1 MEIAAKGT
9 KDKIMA
15 IYIYIY
21 IYING
26 GSENIYL
33 KVRKRNVH
41 QLL

>member
-21 IYING
+21 IYMVVRR
-26 GSENIYL
+26 IYT
-33 KVRKRNVH
+33 
-41 QLL
+41 